1 MWRLHQHDLLFCSI
15 NGWTFRGREKW
26 YVLTGSASI
35 KEEEK
40 KLKKY
45 LRCQCCS
52 SCVQEGLIVFR
63 EPCIFFYVCYDCYNY
78 ILTER
83 TLWASLWSYLWYLY
97 TLERSVDRDRKRRR
111 PSFVVFLNPTC
122 DRYNLEKKCVK
133 NRSLACLSTQSAL
146 VLLQS
151 LYLNDQ
157 LYTLYIVLWNFSVLG
172 HREVKKK
179 CFKDFALII

>member
-1 MWRLHQHDLLFCSI
+1 M
-15 NGWTFRGREKW
+15 
-26 YVLTGSASI
+26 
-35 KEEEK
+35 
-40 KLKKY
+40 
-45 LRCQCCS
+45 
-52 SCVQEGLIVFR
+52 
-63 EPCIFFYVCYDCYNY
+63 
-78 ILTER
+78 TER

-172 HREVKKK
+172 HREVKKMFQRF
-179 CFKDFALII
+179 CFDHLNQRWILQNSIDDFWWIVVVRTSDVGFSKRWPRWRWLMI

>member
-1 MWRLHQHDLLFCSI
+1 M
-15 NGWTFRGREKW
+15 
-26 YVLTGSASI
+26 
-35 KEEEK
+35 
-40 KLKKY
+40 
-45 LRCQCCS
+45 
-52 SCVQEGLIVFR
+52 
-63 EPCIFFYVCYDCYNY
+63 
-78 ILTER
+78 TER

-172 HREVKKK
+172 HREVKKNVSK
-179 CFKDFALII
+179 ILLWSFKSEMNFTKLNWRFLMNCCSSHVRRWI